1 MTKNKGFSNFLFF
14 FLSIFFMISLV
25 SLNSGN
31 LKIPLLSTTTCNPED
46 STSKKDTNANKA
58 VHINIKDSSL
68 HNELEGNQAQSQKIF
83 LILNTQWENIHPK
96 QKIEKEKLEKKQD
109 HTMGVKLLTEKKKAK
124 QEYVYADVAYMV
136 EKLADHIY
144 CLADGLAYSLHPLTE
159 QIQGGAGL
167 FEPFTISKKG
177 DVREV
182 RFVFQVPNNTEN
194 LAFQFFDYEY
204 GSILIPVQGSLQ
216 DARGNKGPPDG
227 VLSHIE
233 DDLVQAAA
241 HSVSF
246 LNEYEEEQAPD
257 GWQYLRV
264 HISGKSLSGDNI
276 KNIVQIEPEEYI
288 WIFAEGGY
296 LYYAV
301 GGTTTDDGFL
311 RFTPEVFQ
319 SQEVFFLIPNSAKVQ
334 SLGIRIQ
341 NKVFNLPLVPEKESK
356 IPDPA
361 ASHQDGDTMKIM
373 VFSVEKTDSF
383 VIIDLG
389 IRSLVSS
396 GIEIIKDQQFILI
409 HEGQKIFIDDEF
421 TNSLPHKPPSPFIIP
436 PGTFVRFKLA
446 YKTASLP
453 SVLYFRGFESEKNIE
468 IAVIKK

>member
-1 MTKNKGFSNFLFF
+1 MSKLKGFSYFLSF
-14 FLSIFFMISLV
+14 FLLIFLIFAFTL
-25 SLNSGN
+25 LNASA
-31 LKIPLLSTTTCNPED
+31 
-46 STSKKDTNANKA
+46 KDPRANKA
-58 VHINIKDSSL
+58 VKINIKSSSL
-68 HNELEGNQAQSQKIF
+68 HSELECQQAQSQKVF
-83 LILNTQWENIHPK
+83 LVLNTQWENIHPK
-96 QKIEKEKLEKKQD
+96 QKIEKEKFEKKKD
-109 HTMGVKLLTEKKKAK
+109 HTMGVKLLTEKKKGE

-136 EKLADHIY
+136 EKLSNHVY

-182 RFVFQVPNNTEN
+182 RFVFSLPKDAKN

-233 DDLVQAAA
+233 GELVQAAA

-257 GWQYLRV
+257 GWQYVRV
-264 HISGKSLSGDNI
+264 RISGKSLSGDNI

-288 WIFAEGGY
+288 WIFADGGY

-301 GGTTTDDGFL
+301 GGTTTDDGFI

-319 SQEVFFLIPNSAKVQ
+319 SQEVFFLIPNSVKVQ
-334 SLGIRIQ
+334 SLGIRIK

-373 VFSVEKTDSF
+373 VFNAEKIDSI

-409 HEGQKIFIDDEF
+409 NEDRKIYIDEEL
-421 TNSLPHKPPSPFIIP
+421 TYSLPHKPPSPFIIP
-436 PGTFVRFKLA
+436 PETFVRFKLA
-446 YKTASLP
+446 YKTESLP
-453 SVLYFRGFESEKNIE
+453 YVLYFRGFESEKNIE
-468 IAVIKK
+468 IFIIKK

>member
-1 MTKNKGFSNFLFF
+1 MSKPKGFSYFLSF
-14 FLSIFFMISLV
+14 FLLIFLIFAFTL
-25 SLNSGN
+25 LNASA
-31 LKIPLLSTTTCNPED
+31 
-46 STSKKDTNANKA
+46 KDPHANKA
-58 VHINIKDSSL
+58 VKINIKSSSL
-68 HNELEGNQAQSQKIF
+68 HSELEGQQAQSQKVF
-83 LILNTQWENIHPK
+83 LVFNTQWENIHPK
-96 QKIEKEKLEKKQD
+96 QKIEKEKFEKKKD
-109 HTMGVKLLTEKKKAK
+109 HTMGVKLLTEKKKGE

-136 EKLADHIY
+136 EKLSNHVY

-182 RFVFQVPNNTEN
+182 RFVFSLPKDAKN

-204 GSILIPVQGSLQ
+204 GSILIPVQGSLKY
-216 DARGNKGPPDG
+216 ARGKQGPPDG

-233 DDLVQAAA
+233 DELVQAAA

-246 LNEYEEEQAPD
+246 LNEYEQEQAPD
-257 GWQYLRV
+257 GWQYARV
-264 HISGKSLSGDNI
+264 HISGKSLSGNNI

-288 WIFAEGGY
+288 WIFADGGY

-301 GGTTTDDGFL
+301 GGTTTDDGFI
-311 RFTPEVFQ
+311 RFTPEFFQ
-319 SQEVFFLIPNSAKVQ
+319 SQEVFFLIPNSAKIQ
-334 SLGIRIQ
+334 SLGIRIK
-341 NKVFNLPLVPEKESK
+341 NKVFDLPLVPEKESK
-356 IPDPA
+356 IPDPE

-373 VFSVEKTDSF
+373 VFNAEKIDSI

-409 HEGQKIFIDDEF
+409 DEDRKIYIDEELTD
-421 TNSLPHKPPSPFIIP
+421 SLPHKAPSPFIIP
-436 PGTFVRFKLA
+436 PETFVRFKLA
-446 YKTASLP
+446 YKSESLP
-453 SVLYFRGFESEKNIE
+453 SILYFRGFESEKYID
-468 IAVIKK
+468 ISMFDK